1 MSYTKGEW
9 ILEINKE
16 ENTVEIY
23 CDEDCDLHPIATL
36 RAGFGCRYMDEVT
49 DNARLMAA
57 SPELLAG
64 AQLALWIAESH
75 IESEYSGTG
84 RYAEMMAE
92 LEPARAAIA
101 KATGAQP

>member
-9 ILEINKE
+9 ILEINEE

-49 DNARLMAA
+49 DNAHLMAA
-57 SPELLAG
+57 SPDLLEVCQRLLEAVPYV
-64 AQLALWIAESH
+64 
-75 IESEYSGTG
+75 SEYDVPIGLWDDLRG
-84 RYAEMMAE
+84 
-92 LEPARAAIA
+92 AIA
-101 KATGAQP
+101 KATGEQP